1 VSKRKLAA
9 VLTVFAT
16 ALTTGVVTAAP
27 ADAYLFHRDGY
38 TFADTS
44 YRNNVPGSYFR
55 TVSRYDPRGYVFV
68 GVTGYDQTC
77 DRFAAAIRIRGY
89 DVQTRRWRYE
99 QVLWVSNPCRGDGQG
114 VVAVPVAT
122 TGVDAIIV
130 QDGLRDLTFGSNSV
144 RIWYRG

>member
-1 VSKRKLAA
+1 M
-9 VLTVFAT
+9 AT
-16 ALTTGVVTAAP
+16 ALTTGIVIAAP

-44 YRNNVPGSYFR
+44 YRSNVPGSYFQ

-68 GVTGYDQTC
+68 GVTGFDQTC
-77 DRFAAAIRIRGY
+77 DRFSAAIRIRGW
-89 DVQTRRWRYE
+89 DVQTKRWRYE
-99 QVLWVSNPCRGDGQG
+99 QVLWVSKPCGGDGRG
-114 VVAVPVAT
+114 LVAVPVAK

-130 QDGLRDLTFGSNSV
+130 QDGLRNLTFGANSV

>member
-1 VSKRKLAA
+1 MKRKFAA
-9 VLTVFAT
+9 FLTVIAT
-16 ALTTGVVTAAP
+16 ALTTGIVSTAP

-44 YRNNVPGSYFR
+44 YRSNVPGSYFK

-68 GVTGYDQTC
+68 GVTGFDQTC
-77 DRFAAAIRIRGY
+77 DRFSAAIRIRGW

-99 QVLWVSNPCRGDGQG
+99 QVLWVSDPCRGDGRG

-130 QDGLRDLTFGSNSV
+130 QDGLRNLTFGSNSV

>member
-1 VSKRKLAA
+1 MKRKLAA
-9 VLTVFAT
+9 VLTVIAT
-16 ALTTGVVTAAP
+16 ALTTGVVSAAP

-44 YRNNVPGSYFR
+44 YRSNVPGSYFQ

-68 GVTGYDQTC
+68 GVTGFDQTC
-77 DRFAAAIRIRGY
+77 DRFSAAIRIRGW
-89 DVQTRRWRYE
+89 DVQTQRWRYE
-99 QVLWVSNPCRGDGQG
+99 QVLWVSDPCRGDGRG
-114 VVAVPVAT
+114 VIAVPVAT

-130 QDGLRDLTFGSNSV
+130 QDGLRNLTFGSNSV